1 MRQMKRGGTCALHP
15 PCGKDREDRSTR
27 DHAKNIITVFSPQP
41 PEPPNSIEHNFTVL
55 SIRERRRHERQHTR
69 ERGRSGAPYNRENK
83 TRKRRRKQKKI
94 FRIRRRNNTTF
105 GIYTTAAGR
114 PARHGTVLHVTARPS
129 HGQGTTTKKSV
140 CINTHEKQ

>member
-83 TRKRRRKQKKI
+83 TRKRRRKQKKSSESGDET
-94 FRIRRRNNTTF
+94 IRRLVFTR
-105 GIYTTAAGR
+105 R
-114 PARHGTVLHVTARPS
+114 PPDGRHGMARFCTLRHVHRTGR
-129 HGQGTTTKKSV
+129 GQQQKKV
-140 CINTHEKQ
+140 CA